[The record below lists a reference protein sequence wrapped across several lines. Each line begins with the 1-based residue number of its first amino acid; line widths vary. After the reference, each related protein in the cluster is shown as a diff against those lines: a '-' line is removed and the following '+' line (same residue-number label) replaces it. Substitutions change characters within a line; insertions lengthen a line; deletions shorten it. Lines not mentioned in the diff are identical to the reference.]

1 MGDQRQEE
9 RDHARLLSQLVEA
22 QQLAHIGSW
31 ERDLVSGTT
40 TYSAEL
46 FRLIYGAERPAE
58 PTFENQKQ

>member
-9 RDHARLLSQLVEA
+9 RDSARLLAQLVEA

-40 TYSAEL
+40 TYSEEL
-46 FRLIYGAERPAE
+46 FKLIARFCPMTGSPCM
-58 PTFENQKQ
+58 